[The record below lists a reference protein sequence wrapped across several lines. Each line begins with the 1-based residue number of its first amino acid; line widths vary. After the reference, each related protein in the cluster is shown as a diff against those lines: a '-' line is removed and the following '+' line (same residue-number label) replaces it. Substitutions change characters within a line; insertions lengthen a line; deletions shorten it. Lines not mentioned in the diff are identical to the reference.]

1 MTDFLARLKQ
11 RKLVQWA
18 LAYIAGAWALLQVLD
33 LAAGSYHWPDVVMHA
48 AFGVLA
54 LGLAITLLLAWYH
67 GERGQQR
74 VTGVELLLLA
84 GVFAIGGF
92 LIWHYAGTGSL
103 TAKTIA
109 KPVPVA
115 AASAAKPK
123 PIPASSIPAKSIA
136 VLPFENL
143 SADKDN
149 AYFADGM
156 QDLILTKLA
165 DIGELKVISRTSTMK
180 YASQPDDLKQVSG
193 RTRRR
198 HHPGGQRAEGRERGA
213 DQRAAHRC
221 ARRHPSVGQYLP
233 AYAGQHLRCRGRGGR
248 QDRRCAQGNLVAGRG
263 RCSQQ
268 RADQEPGCV
277 RCVPAGERLRDQA
290 LSTANFK
297 LLPKAVAAFRQAV
310 DHDPAFAQAWAKLAG
325 SQSLLVYTSIDSS
338 EAICRQSLAN
348 ARHALALAPD
358 LPLGHL
364 VLGYAYR
371 FCLADYDGAL
381 DQFRIAR
388 KGLPNNADVEAAI
401 AYIDWIKG
409 DKRAV
414 VAGLQRAVS
423 LDPRSPDRTMYLAQA
438 WEALGRY
445 ERARASFNRALA
457 LAPEDPEIW
466 SGLAYLAALQHGDVE
481 AARGALDRAPAALQS
496 ESQIVWTRVE
506 LLLLKRDYAAAHDAV
521 RQLKPG
527 GRDITPM
534 RVAMLRAE
542 VDRLSGDTRGAKAK
556 YRQALSLAR
565 QSPGAKSS
573 ETAMFVQS
581 LLPSIYAGLG
591 QRDEAL
597 QALGDMLRMA
607 RDNGSN
613 YDDLAELK
621 RARIRVLLGD
631 DAAAIA
637 PLDAALAA
645 PLRNSIS
652 VPLLKIDPF
661 WDPIRKDPRFQA
673 LLSKYA
679 HRLPDQARQG
689 AADD

>member
-1 MTDFLARLKQ
+1 
-11 RKLVQWA
+11 
-18 LAYIAGAWALLQVLD
+18 
-33 LAAGSYHWPDVVMHA
+33 
-48 AFGVLA
+48 
-54 LGLAITLLLAWYH
+54 
-67 GERGQQR
+67 
-74 VTGVELLLLA
+74 
-84 GVFAIGGF
+84 
-92 LIWHYAGTGSL
+92 
-103 TAKTIA
+103 
-109 KPVPVA
+109 
-115 AASAAKPK
+115 
-123 PIPASSIPAKSIA
+123 
-136 VLPFENL
+136 
-143 SADKDN
+143 N

-165 DIGELKVISRTSTMK
+165 DIGELKVISRTSTKK
-180 YASQPDDLKQVSG
+180 YASHPDDLKSI
-193 RTRRR
+193 
-198 HHPGGQRAEGRERGA
+198 
-213 DQRAAHRC
+213 
-221 ARRHPSVGQYLP
+221 
-233 AYAGQHLRCRGRGGR
+233 GR
-248 QDRRCAQGNLVAGRG
+248 QLGVATILEGSVQKAGNAVLINVQLIDARDDTHLWANNYQRTLDNIFGVEGEVAGKI
-263 RCSQQ
+263 
-268 RADQEPGCV
+268 ADALKATLSPAEV
-277 RCVPAGERLRDQA
+277 SAVSNVPTKNPAAYDAFLQGERLRDQA

-310 DHDPAFAQAWAKLAG
+310 DHDPDFAQAWAKLAE
-325 SQSLLVYTSIDSS
+325 SQSLLMYTSIDSS
-338 EAICRQSLAN
+338 EANCRQSLAN

-371 FCLADYDGAL
+371 FCRADYDGAL

-409 DKRAV
+409 DHRAV

-457 LAPEDPEIW
+457 LAPDDPEIW
-466 SGLAYLAALQHGDVE
+466 SGLAYLAALQNGDVE
-481 AARGALDRAPAALQS
+481 AARGTLDRAPAALQS

-542 VDRLSGDTRGAKAK
+542 VDRLSGDTGGAKAM

-565 QSPGAKSS
+565 KSPGAKSS
-573 ETAMFVQS
+573 ETAMYVQS
-581 LLPSIYAGLG
+581 GLPNIYAGLG

-607 RDNGSN
+607 RHNGSN

-621 RARIRVLLGD
+621 RAQIRVLLGD
-631 DAAAIA
+631 DDAAIA

-645 PLRNSIS
+645 PLRDSIS

>member
-1 MTDFLARLKQ
+1 
-11 RKLVQWA
+11 
-18 LAYIAGAWALLQVLD
+18 
-33 LAAGSYHWPDVVMHA
+33 
-48 AFGVLA
+48 
-54 LGLAITLLLAWYH
+54 
-67 GERGQQR
+67 
-74 VTGVELLLLA
+74 
-84 GVFAIGGF
+84 
-92 LIWHYAGTGSL
+92 
-103 TAKTIA
+103 
-109 KPVPVA
+109 
-115 AASAAKPK
+115 
-123 PIPASSIPAKSIA
+123 
-136 VLPFENL
+136 
-143 SADKDN
+143 
-149 AYFADGM
+149 M

-180 YASQPDDLKQVSG
+180 YKSRPENLKQVAAELGVATLLEGSVQKAG
-193 RTRRR
+193 DQVLINVQLIDARSDAHLWASTYQRTLDNIF
-198 HHPGGQRAEGRERGA
+198 GVEGE
-213 DQRAAHRC
+213 
-221 ARRHPSVGQYLP
+221 
-233 AYAGQHLRCRGRGGR
+233 
-248 QDRRCAQGNLVAGRG
+248 VAGKI
-263 RCSQQ
+263 
-268 RADQEPGCV
+268 ADALKATLSPAEV
-277 RCVPAGERLRDQA
+277 SAVSNVPTKNPAAYDAFLQGERLRDQA

-310 DHDPAFAQAWAKLAG
+310 DHDPDFAQAWAKLAG
-325 SQSLLVYTSIDSS
+325 SQSLLMYTSIDSS
-338 EAICRQSLAN
+338 EANCRQSLAN

-371 FCLADYDGAL
+371 FCRADYDGAL

-409 DKRAV
+409 DNRAV

-457 LAPEDPEIW
+457 LAPDDPEIW

-481 AARGALDRAPAALQS
+481 AARGTLDRAPAALQS

-521 RQLKPG
+521 QQLQPG

-542 VDRLSGDTRGAKAK
+542 VDRLSGDTGGAKAM

-565 QSPGAKSS
+565 KSPGAKSS
-573 ETAMFVQS
+573 ETAMYVQS
-581 LLPSIYAGLG
+581 GLPNIYAGLG

-607 RDNGSN
+607 RHNGSN

-621 RARIRVLLGD
+621 RAQIRVLLGD
-631 DAAAIA
+631 DDAAIA

-645 PLRNSIS
+645 PLRDSIS